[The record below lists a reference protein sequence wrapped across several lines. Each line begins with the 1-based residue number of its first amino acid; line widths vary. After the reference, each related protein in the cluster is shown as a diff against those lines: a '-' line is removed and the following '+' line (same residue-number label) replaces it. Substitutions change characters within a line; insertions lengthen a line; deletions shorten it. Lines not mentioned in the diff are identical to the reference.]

1 MVGTWMNIAAVLA
14 GSGLG
19 LFVGRRVPERLAR
32 SFTTAIGLVTV
43 VLGVKLSLETENV
56 LVLLLSL
63 VIGGAIGGAIGTAL
77 GLEDRLENL
86 GEAIERRFPK
96 LARGSI
102 PQGFV
107 TASLLFCVGPLA
119 LIGAIRDGLY
129 GDWQLLGIKSVMDGI
144 SSIVLVAGLG
154 PGVFFS
160 ALVILVYQGGI
171 SLAARSLAGAA
182 FPASSPLLAE
192 LDAVGG
198 VILLAIA
205 LKLLDLRDLRA
216 GNLLPALAFAPAFAV
231 LFKLLEG

>member
-43 VLGVKLSLETENV
+43 VLGVKLALETENV

-63 VIGGAIGGAIGTAL
+63 VVGGAIGTAL

-171 SLAARSLAGAA
+171 SLAARSFSGVAIS
-182 FPASSPLLAE
+182 ASSPLLAE

-231 LFKLLEG
+231 LFAAFTG

>member
-1 MVGTWMNIAAVLA
+1 M
-14 GSGLG
+14 
-19 LFVGRRVPERLAR
+19 
-32 SFTTAIGLVTV
+32 
-43 VLGVKLSLETENV
+43 
-56 LVLLLSL
+56 
-63 VIGGAIGGAIGTAL
+63 
-77 GLEDRLENL
+77 ENL

-171 SLAARSLAGAA
+171 SLAARSFSGVAIS
-182 FPASSPLLAE
+182 ASSPLLAE

-231 LFKLLEG
+231 LFAAFTG

>member
-19 LFVGRRVPERLAR
+19 LFVGRRVPERLDR

-63 VIGGAIGGAIGTAL
+63 VIGGAIGTAL

-171 SLAARSLAGAA
+171 SLAARSFSGVAIS
-182 FPASSPLLAE
+182 ASSPLLAE

>member
-19 LFVGRRVPERLAR
+19 LFVGRRVPGRLTQF
-32 SFTTAIGLVTV
+32 STTAIGLVTV
-43 VLGVKLSLETENV
+43 VLGVKLALETENV

-63 VIGGAIGGAIGTAL
+63 VVGGAIGTAL

-171 SLAARSLAGAA
+171 SLAARSFSGVAIS
-182 FPASSPLLAE
+182 ASSPLLAE

-231 LFKLLEG
+231 LFAAFTG

>member
-19 LFVGRRVPERLAR
+19 LFVGRRVPGRLTQF
-32 SFTTAIGLVTV
+32 STTAIGLVTV

-63 VIGGAIGGAIGTAL
+63 VIGGAIGTAL

-171 SLAARSLAGAA
+171 SLAARSFSGVAIS
-182 FPASSPLLAE
+182 ASSPLLAE

>member
-19 LFVGRRVPERLAR
+19 LFVGRRVPGRLTQF
-32 SFTTAIGLVTV
+32 STTAIGLVTV
-43 VLGVKLSLETENV
+43 VLGVKLALETENV

-63 VIGGAIGGAIGTAL
+63 VVGGAIGTGL

-171 SLAARSLAGAA
+171 SLAARSFSGVAIS
-182 FPASSPLLAE
+182 ASSPLLAE

-231 LFKLLEG
+231 LFAAFTG